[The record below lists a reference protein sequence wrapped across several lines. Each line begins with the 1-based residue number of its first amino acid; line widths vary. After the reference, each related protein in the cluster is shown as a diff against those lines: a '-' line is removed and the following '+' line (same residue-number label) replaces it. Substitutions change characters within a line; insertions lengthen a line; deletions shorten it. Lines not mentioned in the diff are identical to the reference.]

1 MSESSRIAK
10 NTMYLYIRLFITM
23 VVSLYTSRVVL
34 QAMGFDNYGL
44 YGVVGGVVSMFTFL
58 NGVLSNA
65 TSRYITFAIGT
76 GDRNAEMRN
85 FSAAIVIHVV
95 LAALILIVCETVGL
109 WFINNE
115 LVYPP
120 DQYDEVVKAFHIS
133 IATALLPI
141 VTVPFTSMIIAH
153 EKMSIYA
160 WVAIIDTALKLAI
173 AYVISHVGQGHMLST
188 YAWLM
193 LLSGLPG
200 IFINITYCLCKFKA
214 RFTWVRD
221 RHLYRQMLSFAS
233 WTLFGNVAYLGYTQG
248 LNMLLNIFFGPA
260 VNAARNISVQMEATV
275 RNFTSNFLTAIN
287 PPIIKAY
294 ARGDLPDMHR
304 LMFASSK
311 FSFILML
318 FFSLPIL
325 FETETILNL
334 WLHDVPPY
342 TPSFFRIMV
351 IIMIMETMSNSL
363 GIGAN
368 ATGRIK
374 KYHVVVGLT
383 MLTIVP
389 ISYLTLKLGGNPLS
403 IYVVY
408 ASVNAFACCL
418 RLIITSQL
426 NGLSKRQYFYN
437 VVVKCAIGGTL
448 SILPLV
454 ILHNV
459 FPHGIL
465 RLTITLLAT
474 ILIVP
479 TCCYFCTL
487 NKSEQEFIKRKIN
500 SVINIIKNVFY
511 KVFSSVKE

>member
-1 MSESSRIAK
+1 
-10 NTMYLYIRLFITM
+10 MYLYIRLFITM

-160 WVAIIDTALKLAI
+160 WVAIIDTALKLVI

-351 IIMIMETMSNSL
+351 IIMIMETMSNAFST
-363 GIGAN
+363 GIN
-368 ATGRIK
+368 ATGKIK
-374 KYHVVVGLT
+374 RYQITIAST
-383 MLTIVP
+383 MFLIVP
-389 ISYLTLKLGGNPLS
+389 VAYAALKMGGDPLS
-403 IYVVY
+403 IYFVY
-408 ASVNAFACCL
+408 LFFSAAAFYIRLSIASGL
-418 RLIITSQL
+418 T
-426 NGLSKRQYFYN
+426 GLSKRVYLKEVIYKCLLGGALAALPVMAVHYISQGIIGLFAVGIISLASVPFFTYN
-437 VVVKCAIGGTL
+437 FTMSESERTFARQKAAPIIHKITRLFCRTSRVKD
-448 SILPLV
+448 
-454 ILHNV
+454 
-459 FPHGIL
+459 
-465 RLTITLLAT
+465 
-474 ILIVP
+474 
-479 TCCYFCTL
+479 
-487 NKSEQEFIKRKIN
+487 
-500 SVINIIKNVFY
+500 
-511 KVFSSVKE
+511 